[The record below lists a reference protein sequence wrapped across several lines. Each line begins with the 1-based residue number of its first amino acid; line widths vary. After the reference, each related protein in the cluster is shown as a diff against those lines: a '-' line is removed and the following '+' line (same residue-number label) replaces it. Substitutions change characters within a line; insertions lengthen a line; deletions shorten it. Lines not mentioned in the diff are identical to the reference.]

1 MTTRPLVLGTS
12 VEDPNDLKPSF
23 AYRVFGGV
31 KGVRATLQDL
41 GRAKDISAVLGR
53 HGFGALGALLS
64 SSNKKASPT
73 DTSETIRELASPDR
87 GRRVLKVFE
96 ELGPTFIKFGQ
107 ILSTR
112 ADILP
117 QDIIDELQN
126 LQDNVPP
133 MSWAEAEAVLTEELG
148 MPPDE
153 AFLSI
158 ETEALASASIAQVHR
173 AILKNGKEAAVKIQ
187 RPNIVPQ
194 IRSDLHILH
203 FIARRML
210 AIMPELDL
218 MDPVG
223 IVTEFDK
230 ALSLELDFKHE
241 RNHILRFRQNFAD
254 FPGIIIPRVYDEFC
268 TERVLTMEYIRGYKA
283 TEAAP
288 HLHVDAEALAPTMM
302 RAVFK
307 MIFEDGYFHGDLHP
321 GNVLVQPDG
330 TIGLIDFGLVGKLSD
345 RQRNNILDIL
355 IGISRRDYALVARV
369 YYDIGI
375 KLPGQSYNYQ
385 RFEDDVVAL
394 METHIGDKNLS
405 DLNIGAFFSDIVS
418 GAIRHRIKMPP
429 TYTMVF
435 KALMTVEGMGKSLA
449 PDINFV
455 DEATPFVRDILLER
469 YSPTRMLREAV
480 DLFSS
485 TARFMRDV
493 PATAAQVLEDTSRGS
508 LTVRV
513 RSTELDAMMRAQQD
527 DARLLATALTTVGFS
542 LIGTL
547 AWDLGEQ
554 RFLGLSIPTAIF
566 YSMAL
571 LFGLLHLWRIVRG
584 RV

>member
-1 MTTRPLVLGTS
+1 M
-12 VEDPNDLKPSF
+12 EDPNDIKPSF
-23 AYRVFGGV
+23 AFRLLGGV
-31 KGVRATLQDL
+31 KGVKTTLQDL
-41 GRAKDISAVLGR
+41 GRAKDISTVLGR

-64 SSNKKASPT
+64 SPHRSSTPVDAT
-73 DTSETIRELASPDR
+73 ETIRELARPDR
-87 GRRVLKVFE
+87 GKRVLRVFE

-112 ADILP
+112 PDILP
-117 QDIIDELQN
+117 QDIIDELQS
-126 LQDNVPP
+126 LQDRVPP
-133 MSWAEAEAVLTEELG
+133 MSWVEAEAVLTEELG
-148 MPPDE
+148 MPPSE
-153 AFLSI
+153 AFRSI

-173 AILKNGKEAAVKIQ
+173 AILKNGREAAVKIQ

-218 MDPVG
+218 MDPIG

-230 ALSLELDFKHE
+230 ALSLELNFSHE
-241 RNHILRFRQNFAD
+241 RSHILRFRQNFAD
-254 FPGIIIPRVYDEFC
+254 FPGVIIPRVYDEFS

-283 TEAAP
+283 TEAEA
-288 HLHVDAEALAPTMM
+288 HLDVDAAELAPRMM
-302 RAVFK
+302 RALFK

-321 GNVLVQPDG
+321 GNVLIQPDG
-330 TIGLIDFGLVGKLSD
+330 TIGLIDFGLVGKLSE

-369 YYDIGI
+369 FYDIGV
-375 KLPGQSYNYQ
+375 KLPGQTYHYQ

-394 METHIGDKNLS
+394 METHIGDKNIS
-405 DLNIGAFFSDIVS
+405 ELNIGAFFGDIVS

-455 DEATPFVRDILLER
+455 EEATPFVRDILLER
-469 YSPTRMLREAV
+469 YSPTRMLRDAV

-493 PATAAQVLEDTSRGS
+493 PATAAQVLEDTARGS

-513 RSTELDAMMRAQQD
+513 RSTELEAMMRAQQD
-527 DARLLATALTTVGFS
+527 DARLLATALTTVGFA

-547 AWDLGEQ
+547 AWDLGVQ
-554 RFLGLSIPTAIF
+554 RVLGLSVPSLVF
-566 YSMAL
+566 YGIAL
-571 LFGLLHLWRIVRG
+571 FCGLLHLWRIIRG

>member
-1 MTTRPLVLGTS
+1 M
-12 VEDPNDLKPSF
+12 EDQNDHKPSF
-23 AYRVFGGV
+23 AFRLVGGV
-31 KGVRATLQDL
+31 RGVKSTLQDL

-64 SSNKKASPT
+64 SPNKKATPVDAT
-73 DTSETIRELASPDR
+73 ETIRELARPDR
-87 GRRVLKVFE
+87 GKRVLKVFE

-112 ADILP
+112 PDVLP
-117 QDIIDELQN
+117 QDIIDELQS
-126 LQDNVPP
+126 LQDAVPP

-148 MPPDE
+148 MPPSE
-153 AFLSI
+153 AFRSI

-173 AILKNGKEAAVKIQ
+173 AILKDGREAAVKIQ

-203 FIARRML
+203 FIARRTL
-210 AIMPELDL
+210 AIMPELEL
-218 MDPVG
+218 MDPIG

-230 ALSLELDFKHE
+230 ALSLELNFKHE

-254 FPGIIIPRVYDEFC
+254 FPGIVIPRVFDELC

-283 TEAAP
+283 TEAEA
-288 HLHVDAEALAPTMM
+288 HLNVDAAEIAPTMM
-302 RAVFK
+302 RTIFK

-321 GNVLVQPDG
+321 GNVLIQPDG
-330 TIGLIDFGLVGKLSD
+330 TIGLIDFGLVGKLSE

-369 YYDIGI
+369 FYDIGV
-375 KLPGQSYNYQ
+375 KLPGQTYNYQ
-385 RFEDDVVAL
+385 AFEDDVVAL
-394 METHIGDKNLS
+394 METHIGDKNIS
-405 DLNIGAFFSDIVS
+405 ELNIGAFFSDIVG

-449 PDINFV
+449 PNINFV
-455 DEATPFVRDILLER
+455 DEATPFVRDVLLER
-469 YSPTRMLREAV
+469 YSPTRMLRDAV

-493 PATAAQVLEDTSRGS
+493 PATAAQVLEDASRGS
-508 LTVRV
+508 LTIRV

-527 DARLLATALTTVGFS
+527 DARLLATALTTVGFA
-542 LIGTL
+542 LVGTL
-547 AWDLGEQ
+547 AWDVGVQ
-554 RFLGLSIPTAIF
+554 RFVGLSIPTAIF
-566 YSMAL
+566 YTIAL